1 MKVATKQVVMATMK
15 NLQLIIKAM
24 RTRTYGNVDIHFMQT
39 FKTHNYEKINQ
50 SMTTNDSYIKQD
62 Y

>member
-15 NLQLIIKAM
+15 NLQLLIKAM
-24 RTRTYGNVDIHFMQT
+24 RTGAYGNVDINFMQT
-39 FKTHNYEKINQ
+39 CKTHKYEKVNQ
-50 SMTTNDSYIKQD
+50 SVTTNDSYIRQD